1 MSNYSSV
8 LLLGS
13 NLGQRKTNIETAL
26 VFLQDAGCQILK
38 KTEIKETQPVEF
50 ASNNIFCNIAVLINT
65 NLSPV
70 RLLQLVKNIEFQM
83 GRLHDSKSRGQYE
96 DRIIDIDIV
105 FYNQLR
111 YISKKL
117 EIPHKKNA
125 YDRDFSVALLYE
137 LAMMTN

>member
-1 MSNYSSV
+1 MSYYNSV

-13 NLGQRKTNIETAL
+13 NLGQRKENIETAL
-26 VFLQDAGCQILK
+26 IYLEEAGCEIIK
-38 KTEIKETQPVEF
+38 KTKIKETIPVEF

-70 RLLQLVKNIEFQM
+70 RLLQLVKNIEFKM
-83 GRLHDSKSRGQYE
+83 GRLNDSKASGQYE

-105 FYNQLR
+105 LFNGLR
-111 YISKKL
+111 FISKKL

-125 YDRDFSVALLYE
+125 YERDFSVALLYE
-137 LAMMTN
+137 IEMMTN

>member
-50 ASNNIFCNIAVLINT
+50 ASNNIFCNIAVEIFT
-65 NLSPV
+65 NLSPMK
-70 RLLQLVKNIEFQM
+70 LLHAVKVIEEKM
-83 GRLHDSKSRGQYE
+83 GRQEDSFAVGGYQ
-96 DRIIDIDIV
+96 DRVIDIDIITYDNLN
-105 FYNQLR
+105 FFSQ
-111 YISKKL
+111 KL
-117 EIPHKKNA
+117 IIPHQRNLFQ
-125 YDRDFSVALLYE
+125 RSFSRKILI
-137 LAMMTN
+137 NFK